1 MRQPG
6 RAAWAAQ
13 RHRSRADLTVAVL
26 FGLLLWMCG
35 AAVAALIVAPSVG
48 WVGAGLVAAALIPAV
63 AIVVMTFISAS
74 NIGR

>member
-6 RAAWAAQ
+6 RAAWAQ

-35 AAVAALIVAPSVG
+35 AAVAALALAPGIG
-48 WVGAGLVAAALIPAV
+48 WTSAALVAAALIPAV
-63 AIVVMTFISAS
+63 AILVMTFLNAS